1 MSGDPL
7 VELAGRLQDAC
18 LRSGSTVALAES
30 CTGGMVA
37 STLTAIPG
45 SSAYFLGAVVSYAD
59 EAKRRLLDVDADL
72 LAAHGAVSAQVGRA
86 MAEGARR
93 RFDATLAGAVT
104 GIAGPGGGT
113 AEKPVGLTYIVVADE
128 AGVDVRRIV
137 WPGDRDATRRASTEA
152 LIGMLLARL
161 TD

>member
-1 MSGDPL
+1 
-7 VELAGRLQDAC
+7 
-18 LRSGSTVALAES
+18 
-30 CTGGMVA
+30 MVA
-37 STLTAIPG
+37 STLTAVPG
-45 SSAYFLGAVVSYAD
+45 SSGYFLGAVVSYAD

-113 AEKPVGLTYIVVADE
+113 AEKPVGLTYLAVADD
-128 AGVDVRRIV
+128 AGIDVRRIV

>member
-1 MSGDPL
+1 
-7 VELAGRLQDAC
+7 
-18 LRSGSTVALAES
+18 
-30 CTGGMVA
+30 MVA

-72 LAAHGAVSAQVGRA
+72 LAAHGADSAQVGRA
-86 MAEGARR
+86 MAEGVRG

-113 AEKPVGLTYIVVADE
+113 AEKPVGLTYIAVADE
-128 AGVDVRRIV
+128 AGIDVRRIV